1 MKDTL
6 ILVQTYVSDKVK
18 LEPGWTAP
26 ISLEKELGTHM
37 KFYKLHN
44 EQFPASV
51 PKIDKDASKLDL
63 SSSGSINI
71 TSKFLESME
80 SQARHVISINS
91 YADLFATSAFS
102 AMKSDEMDTNI
113 LRRLI

>member
-1 MKDTL
+1 
-6 ILVQTYVSDKVK
+6 
-18 LEPGWTAP
+18 
-26 ISLEKELGTHM
+26 M

-51 PKIDKDASKLDL
+51 PKVDKDASKLDL
-63 SSSGSINI
+63 SSTGSISV

-80 SQARHVISINS
+80 RLARHVIPINS

-102 AMKSDEMDTNI
+102 AMQSDDMDTNM
-113 LRRLI
+113 LRRLVEALVICLKHFTNYRSLWQWNLC